1 MLNPLWLCSFQA
13 VVRLG
18 SFTRA
23 ADELNLTQAAISQH
37 MARLEAQ
44 TGRLFIRQGRQL
56 ELTPNGQALL
66 IYAQEVDIA
75 QKRFFRTL
83 SAYGPV
89 NGSVSL
95 MVPGSVG
102 LKLYPELL
110 AWQIEQPAISIEMR
124 FAPEPCIIQA
134 LLDQTTELGIVTY
147 TPSDERLNYTRL
159 GQEQLCLVLPAQSQA
174 RGWDD
179 LQQLGWINHPD
190 GTAMAMRWFA
200 RAFPGKRLAD
210 IPERGFINQ
219 ISLILQPV
227 VLGLGFAIL
236 PQHAVK
242 AFQQQDA
249 IRIWSLEQ
257 AVSDTLWLVQRQEW
271 PLSQQVRLAAE
282 IIKSGLTN

>member
-1 MLNPLWLCSFQA
+1 MLNPLWLRSFQA

-56 ELTPNGQALL
+56 ELTPSVQTLL

-83 SAYGPV
+83 SADGPV
-89 NGSVSL
+89 NGSVAL

-110 AWQIEQPAISIEMR
+110 AWQIELPAISIEMR
-124 FAPEPCIIQA
+124 FAPEPSIIQA

-147 TPSDERLNYTRL
+147 TASDERLSYTRL
-159 GQEQLCLVLPAQSQA
+159 GQEQLCLVLPAQSEA

-190 GTAMAMRWFA
+190 GTAMATRWLA
-200 RAFPGKRLAD
+200 RAFPGKRLSD

-227 VLGLGFAIL
+227 ALGLGFAIL

-242 AFQQQDA
+242 AFQAQDA
-249 IRIWSLEQ
+249 IRIWPL
-257 AVSDTLWLVQRQEW
+257 APTLSDTLWLAHRNEW
-271 PLSQQVRLAAE
+271 PLSQQARLAAE
-282 IIKSGLTN
+282 IIQERLLN